1 MSMKELIASQNFFY
15 GLIIGLAFFGL
26 VVLLSASGPISYANY
41 SDPLYFV
48 RRQILLGLL
57 PGAVAFFIF
66 SRFDYRL
73 LKKLAFPALLA
84 SLGLLLLVFIP
95 GIGLTLGG
103 SSSWVSIAG
112 MSFQPSEFVK
122 ITFLVYAAAWLASR
136 GKEGLRSPEGSG
148 AFLMA
153 LAAVVLLLILQPDT
167 GSMSVIA
174 GTTVLMYL
182 AAGGPVLWV
191 LGIVMAGVAGLA
203 LLIQLTPYR
212 AARFMT
218 FLHPELDPQGVGYHI
233 NQAFLAIGSGGLF
246 GLGFGQSR
254 QKYLYLP
261 EVQGDSIFAIMAEE
275 LGFLMV
281 VLFICAVMLLVWHCF
296 RVARQTRDA
305 FGRFVAM
312 GVGIWIAVQTIV
324 NIGSMVGIMP
334 MTGVT
339 LPFVSYGN
347 SSTLSLFVALGMV
360 VSIARHSQ
368 ARS

>member
-1 MSMKELIASQNFFY
+1 MREIIASQKFFI
-15 GLIIGLAFFGL
+15 GLIIGLAVFGL
-26 VVLLSASGPISYANY
+26 IVLLSASGPISYANY

-57 PGAVAFFIF
+57 PGAIAFLIF
-66 SRFDYRL
+66 SRLDYRI
-73 LKKLAFPALLA
+73 LKKVAFPALLV
-84 SLGLLLLVFIP
+84 SLALLVLVFIP
-95 GIGLTLGG
+95 GVGITLGG

-112 MSFQPSEFVK
+112 ISFQPSEFVK
-122 ITFLVYAAAWLASR
+122 MTFLVYAAAWLASR
-136 GKEGLRSPEGSG
+136 GKEGIRSPEGTS
-148 AFLMA
+148 AFLLA
-153 LAAVVLLLILQPDT
+153 LGAVVVLLVLQPDT

-174 GTTVLMYL
+174 GTTILMYL

-191 LGIVMAGVAGLA
+191 LGLVLSGVAGLA
-203 LLIQLTPYR
+203 VLIQLTPYR

-261 EVQGDSIFAIMAEE
+261 EVQGDSVFAVMAEE
-275 LGFLMV
+275 LGFMMV
-281 VLFICAVMLLVWHCF
+281 VLFICAIMLLVWHCF
-296 RVARQTRDA
+296 QVARQSHDA

-312 GVGIWIAVQTIV
+312 GVGIWIAVQTTV

-347 SSTLSLFVALGMV
+347 SSTLSLFVALGIV
-360 VSIARHSQ
+360 FSIARHAQ
-368 ARS
+368 GRK

>member
-1 MSMKELIASQNFFY
+1 MKELITSRRLFL
-15 GLIIGLAFFGL
+15 GLIVGLAVFGL
-26 VVLLSASGPISYANY
+26 MVLLSASGPVSYANY

-57 PGAVAFFIF
+57 PGAIAFFIA
-66 SRFDYRL
+66 SRLDYRI

-95 GIGLTLGG
+95 GIGLKLGG
-103 SSSWVSIAG
+103 SSSWVNIAG
-112 MSFQPSEFVK
+112 ISFQPSEFVK
-122 ITFLVYAAAWLASR
+122 ITFLVYAAAWLAAR
-136 GKEGLRSPEGSG
+136 GKEGIRSLEGTS

-153 LAAVVLLLILQPDT
+153 LGAVVLLLVLQPDT

-191 LGIVMAGVAGLA
+191 IGLVMSGVAGLA
-203 LLIQLTPYR
+203 LLINLTPYR

-233 NQAFLAIGSGGLF
+233 NQAFLAIGSGGIF

-275 LGFLMV
+275 LGFVIAV
-281 VLFICAVMLLVWHCF
+281 VFIAAITLLVWRCF
-296 RVARQTRDA
+296 YVARNVRDPFA
-305 FGRFVAM
+305 RFLAM
-312 GVGIWIAVQTIV
+312 GVGIWIAVQTTV
-324 NIGSMVGIMP
+324 NIGSMIGLMP

-347 SSTLSLFVALGMV
+347 SSTLSLFAALGIV
-360 VSIARHSQ
+360 YGIARQ
-368 ARS
+368 TER